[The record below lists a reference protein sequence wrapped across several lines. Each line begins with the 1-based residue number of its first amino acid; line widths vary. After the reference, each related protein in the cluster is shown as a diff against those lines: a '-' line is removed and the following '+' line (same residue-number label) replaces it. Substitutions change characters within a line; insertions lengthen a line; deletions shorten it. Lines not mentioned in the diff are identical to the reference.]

1 MSRKYLSKEVDGS
14 VIEFDA
20 EHLSDAFLQ
29 YTRKGCSG
37 ELCVAI
43 PLEKQPSIYR
53 VARNQKLLEDKS
65 NAVHG
70 N

>member
-1 MSRKYLSKEVDGS
+1 MPTYLSKEDDGS

-20 EHLSDAFLQ
+20 EHLPHALLQ

-37 ELCVAI
+37 ELYLAVSLESQ
-43 PLEKQPSIYR
+43 PLLYR

>member
-1 MSRKYLSKEVDGS
+1 MPKYLSKEDDGS

-20 EHLSDAFLQ
+20 EHLPHALLQ

-37 ELCVAI
+37 ELYTVI
-43 PLEKQPSIYR
+43 PLERQPSVFR
-53 VARNQKLLEDKS
+53 NARNQRLLEDKS

>member
-1 MSRKYLSKEVDGS
+1 MRKYLSKEADGS
-14 VIEFDA
+14 VIEFEAVDYPSA
-20 EHLSDAFLQ
+20 IVK

-53 VARNQKLLEDKS
+53 VARNQRLLEDKS
-65 NAVHG
+65 NAIHS